1 MFNFIRRENPHFWE
15 ISKVVLIV
23 LNLLWG
29 FVNET
34 FIQGL
39 FLSSIIVFS
48 IFMQHKINFPLW
60 WRKVASYL
68 LLLSIL
74 LIFLFFF
81 LSRQSISFFVY
92 ISSLLP
98 FNSRRYFW
106 TEN

>member
-39 FLSSIIVFS
+39 FLSSIIVF
-48 IFMQHKINFPLW
+48 P
-60 WRKVASYL
+60 RVP
-68 LLLSIL
+68 LSIQVL
-74 LIFLFFF
+74 AP
-81 LSRQSISFFVY
+81 IST
-92 ISSLLP
+92 LLP
-98 FNSRRYFW
+98 I
-106 TEN
+106 TTPPK